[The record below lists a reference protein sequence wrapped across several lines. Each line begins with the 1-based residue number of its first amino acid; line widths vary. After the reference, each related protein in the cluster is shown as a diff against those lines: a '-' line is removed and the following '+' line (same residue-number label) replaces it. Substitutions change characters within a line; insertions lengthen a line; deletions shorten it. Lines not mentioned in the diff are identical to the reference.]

1 MLLDAAPD
9 LLLALL
15 DDGHVAYASRDRLH
29 SMGLKDEDVLGR
41 RLAELVH
48 PEDAPR
54 IEADHAELLDGATT
68 RVMTTARLRVGGD
81 GYHSVELSSAVTS
94 DDGHKTIVVSVR
106 ERSMPIPPADGTS
119 VGASDPLTG
128 LPNRTVLLD
137 RAQHAITRLMRSGGL
152 LLVALVDLD
161 EFKVVNDALGH
172 AVGDEV
178 LRRMAKRLKKVLRPE
193 DTLARIGGD
202 EFAVVAE
209 DLVDPRDATEF
220 ADRLIAV
227 GQKPMQIDGAWVSC
241 TLSLGVTLTSD
252 PTLNAATVISQADTA
267 MYRAK
272 ELGRNR
278 WVEFDTHLRRIQV
291 GRAHTQHLL
300 RQALSTDGVRVVY
313 QPIVDLSD
321 GETVAVEAFAR
332 LWDPNTRHERRAEQ
346 FIGVAESVGLMPA
359 VDTVVTNTALA
370 RARRWRE
377 LFGTGSR
384 HCLVLNVN
392 VHHFADHRFVPRMLE
407 ALEAAEMPCDALHLD
422 VAERRLEIRS
432 PAVTRGLEQL
442 HDSGVHLGLDDFGG
456 STGALNTVW
465 ELPLEYVKL
474 DPALIRGLGSEAQL
488 RDVVGAL
495 IELFHA
501 RGLLVVAE
509 GVETAGQLDTLI
521 SAGCDR
527 AQGHLVGR
535 PGTADELETRLL
547 AGTAPG

>member
-1 MLLDAAPD
+1 MSVGDAADAPAGAPSARSGALPPNGSPGPFVGRMLLDAAPD

-15 DDGHVAYASRDRLH
+15 ADGHVAYASKDRLH
-29 SMGLKDEDVLGR
+29 AMGLREEDVLGR
-41 RLAELVH
+41 RFAELVH

-54 IEADHAELLDGATT
+54 IEADHAELLDGVTT
-68 RVMTTARLRVGGD
+68 QVMTTARLRVGGD

-94 DDGHKTIVVSVR
+94 DDGHQTIVVTVR
-106 ERSMPIPPADGTS
+106 ERSMLASSADGAS

-137 RAQHAITRLMRSGGL
+137 RAQHAITRLLRSGGL

-161 EFKVVNDALGH
+161 EVTVVNDALGH

-178 LRRMAKRLKKVLRPE
+178 LRRMARRLQKVLRPE

-252 PTLNAATVISQADTA
+252 STLNAATVISQADTA

-300 RQALSTDGVRVVY
+300 RQALSSDGVRVV
-313 QPIVDLSD
+313 
-321 GETVAVEAFAR
+321 
-332 LWDPNTRHERRAEQ
+332 
-346 FIGVAESVGLMPA
+346 
-359 VDTVVTNTALA
+359 
-370 RARRWRE
+370 
-377 LFGTGSR
+377 
-384 HCLVLNVN
+384 
-392 VHHFADHRFVPRMLE
+392 
-407 ALEAAEMPCDALHLD
+407 
-422 VAERRLEIRS
+422 
-432 PAVTRGLEQL
+432 
-442 HDSGVHLGLDDFGG
+442 
-456 STGALNTVW
+456 
-465 ELPLEYVKL
+465 
-474 DPALIRGLGSEAQL
+474 
-488 RDVVGAL
+488 
-495 IELFHA
+495 
-501 RGLLVVAE
+501 
-509 GVETAGQLDTLI
+509 
-521 SAGCDR
+521 
-527 AQGHLVGR
+527 
-535 PGTADELETRLL
+535 
-547 AGTAPG
+547 